1 MRGLRARRGRPCVGG
16 MPKALLALAC
26 AVSTVMR
33 LLSPRPSP
41 RADDCRTSSRPRASA
56 VLARARARACRA
68 ASSSSASSLAAA
80 SRNLVRYRFRR
91 PLRDVQRTNRQ
102 RDALPCMHRHSTC
115 QADTCVT
122 ARTSRVPS
130 PPACTSSWIAAAAP
144 RLRYVVIEATACSS
158 VKQPTDRC
166 LSQHDPRI
174 RWGPAPGDSATSCQ
188 SCQRGCRSRSNVQR
202 QPCAVATPVSTQRM
216 C

>member
-102 RDALPCMHRHSTC
+102 RDALPLRTPHH
-115 QADTCVT
+115 AGTCVT
-122 ARTSRVPS
+122 TRTSRVPS

-174 RWGPAPGDSATSCQ
+174 RWDPAPGDSATSCQ
-188 SCQRGCRSRSNVQR
+188 SCQRGCRSHSNVQR
-202 QPCAVATPVSTQRM
+202 RPCAVASPVSTQRM